1 MKVFLLSVTLICF
14 TAVSAQKH
22 KPFSGEL
29 LFSAIRVYPK
39 DSTREST
46 LIYAK
51 DSLAKI
57 ITFSTE
63 LGKQELIKH
72 LGVQRSYL
80 LLETS
85 KGKFAVKTDMAQSTD
100 STKQYTY
107 KKARGSRKILGK
119 KAKKLTVT
127 FKDIDKKFTFYY
139 FKKVSAAYGSA
150 YTDLPGLVVEY
161 FLPTDRGMYH
171 YMLTDLKI
179 KDPPLQIFTIPEGFK
194 RVSLEA
200 FMEEMTRP

>member
-1 MKVFLLSVTLICF
+1 MKFFFLYIILISA
-14 TAVSAQKH
+14 TAVCAQRK

-29 LFSAIRVYPK
+29 LFSAEKVYPK
-39 DSTREST
+39 DSVQENI

-51 DSLAKI
+51 DSLTKI
-57 ITFSTE
+57 ITFSSQ

-85 KGKFAVKTDMAQSTD
+85 KGKFAVKTDIAQSSDT
-100 STKQYTY
+100 TQLYTF
-107 KKARGSRKILGK
+107 KKARGSKKILGK

-127 FKDIDKKFTFYY
+127 FTDIDKKFTFYY

-150 YTDLPGLVVEY
+150 YTDFPGLVVEY
-161 FLPTDRGMYH
+161 FLPTDRGMYR
-171 YMLTDLKI
+171 YVLTDLKI

-194 RVSLEA
+194 RVSLDA